1 MHYKKTTHSQTPI
14 SKREEKPSFTT
25 ACPEQRPRTYTTL
38 LALLMAV
45 MIFAA
50 TKSGAQTIASSSEEI
65 QAKPQAPISIEAD
78 SAEQDEKLGITTYKG
93 NVAIVQGPL
102 SIKADRVHIISMG
115 SSDKRSVEKISASG
129 NPAIFTHQAS
139 SPADSIIAQA
149 QKIDYQLKPG
159 IVILRNSAS
168 LVQQGS
174 SVSGEL
180 IEYFI
185 AEKRVKAQ
193 AGGEKTSGKSDRVRT
208 VITPGAGILFN
219 TGD

>member
-1 MHYKKTTHSQTPI
+1 MHYKKTTHSLTHV
-14 SKREEKPSFTT
+14 SKRAKTLSFATVF
-25 ACPEQRPRTYTTL
+25 PEQRPRTYTTL
-38 LALLMAV
+38 LALLLVV

-50 TKSGAQTIASSSEEI
+50 AKSGAQTLSSSPEKT
-65 QAKPQAPISIEAD
+65 QAKPQTPISIEAD

-93 NVAIVQGPL
+93 NVAIVQGAL
-102 SIKADRVHIISMG
+102 SIRADLVHIISVG

-139 SPADSIIAQA
+139 SPADSIVAQA
-149 QKIDYQLKPG
+149 QKIDYQLRPG
-159 IVILRNSAS
+159 IVILRTSAS

>member
-1 MHYKKTTHSQTPI
+1 MHYKKTTHSQTHA
-14 SKREEKPSFTT
+14 SKRAKTLSFATFFS
-25 ACPEQRPRTYTTL
+25 QKKPRTYTTL
-38 LALLMAV
+38 LALLVLV
-45 MIFAA
+45 MLFSAS
-50 TKSGAQTIASSSEEI
+50 KSYAQTIASPPEET

-93 NVAIVQGPL
+93 NVAIVQGAL
-102 SIKADRVHIISMG
+102 SIKADLVHIISVG

-129 NPAIFTHQAS
+129 KPAIFTHQATT
-139 SPADSIIAQA
+139 PADSIIAQA

-159 IVILRNSAS
+159 IVILKNSAS

-185 AEKRVKAQ
+185 AEKRVTAQ